1 MRVKIT
7 LACTECKQRNYNMT
21 KEKKNH
27 PERMETKKY
36 CKFCRTHTLH
46 KETKY
51 LARGE
56 KMAECGKSGKSGKES
71 KKQKKSWFKGLKS
84 EFNKIIWTDRV
95 TLGKQTVAVVSITI
109 VLGVVITI
117 LDSLVLQFMNLVI
130 R

>member
-1 MRVKIT
+1 MKRWQNLENPENPVKS
-7 LACTECKQRNYNMT
+7 Q
-21 KEKKNH
+21 
-27 PERMETKKY
+27 
-36 CKFCRTHTLH
+36 
-46 KETKY
+46 
-51 LARGE
+51 
-56 KMAECGKSGKSGKES
+56 KSR
-71 KKQKKSWFKGLKS
+71 KKSWFKGLKS

>member
-1 MRVKIT
+1 
-7 LACTECKQRNYNMT
+7 
-21 KEKKNH
+21 
-27 PERMETKKY
+27 
-36 CKFCRTHTLH
+36 
-46 KETKY
+46 
-51 LARGE
+51 
-56 KMAECGKSGKSGKES
+56 MAESGKSGKSGKES

-117 LDSLVLQFMNLVI
+117 LDSVVLQFMNLVI